1 MSPQRAPVYSLS
13 APALTLP
20 DAGPTLKMRFQHM
33 AVSLQ
38 NQALATRPCVFCG
51 KSMPAHLSRCPHCR
65 EDIPKV
71 QLSSR
76 PRTGGRLQIRRALLY
91 MLLAGVIQYFAGGY
105 SPLTVPVQVSPV
117 ITTYLA
123 PIVFLSGL
131 GLLFYGLY
139 LRARS

>member
-1 MSPQRAPVYSLS
+1 
-13 APALTLP
+13 
-20 DAGPTLKMRFQHM
+20 M

-51 KSMPAHLSRCPHCR
+51 KSMLAHLTRCPHCR

-76 PRTGGRLQIRRALLY
+76 PRTGGRTQIRRALLY
-91 MLLAGVIQYFAGGY
+91 MLLAGVIQYFAAGY
-105 SPLTVPVQVSPV
+105 SDFTLPITVSPV

-123 PIVFLSGL
+123 PTVFISGL
-131 GLLFYGLY
+131 GLLIYGFY
-139 LRARS
+139 LRAKS